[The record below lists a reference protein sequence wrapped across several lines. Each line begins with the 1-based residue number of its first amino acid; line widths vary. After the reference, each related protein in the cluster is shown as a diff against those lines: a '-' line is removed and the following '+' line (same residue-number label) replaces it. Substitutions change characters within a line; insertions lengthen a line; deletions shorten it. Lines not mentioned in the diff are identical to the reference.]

1 MNIVRKSVALLKD
14 NVKYIEEVGKLQ
26 KIKSFSRVLN
36 EVINERRLN
45 EEFDSCQNEF

>member
-14 NVKYIEEVGKLQ
+14 NVEYIEDLGRLQ

-36 EVINERRLN
+36 EVIKERRMN
-45 EEFDSCQNEF
+45 EEFSSCQNEF